1 MTTNIDLYL
10 KTNTMKKLLIFPL
23 IALMV
28 ACSAKPGD
36 DDRQVKE
43 EQLNEY
49 KKELSELKKTIAKL
63 EKDLADGKKEGAIK
77 VVATAVE
84 PNLYEHFVD
93 VTGKVEADQN
103 IIISP
108 EAAGKI
114 VSIEVKEGDRVRKGT
129 VLARLNTEMTER
141 SLAQIEINLKLA
153 TTTFERQADLW
164 KQNIGSEMEYLQAKS
179 NKDALEQ
186 QKEALQAQLDL
197 AIVRA
202 PIDGVVDEVIQK
214 QGEMAG
220 PQLPFARLV
229 NIEQVYITADVSE
242 IYLQEVKA
250 GDKVSV
256 EFPVIGKNIEAKIYR
271 ASSVIDPGSR
281 TFRVRIDLNNSSNEI
296 KPNMLAIL
304 KLRTFAAENAIIVPS
319 ILVKKDFSGE
329 FVFVA
334 EQVDGELRAKKRY
347 IETGIKD
354 NNNTLVVKGIE
365 PGDKIITKGYAQVVD
380 GSAISI

>member
-1 MTTNIDLYL
+1 
-10 KTNTMKKLLIFPL
+10 MKKLLILPL

-28 ACSAKPGD
+28 ACSAKQGD

-43 EQLNEY
+43 EQLNQY
-49 KKELSELKKTIAKL
+49 KKELSELKKNIAKL
-63 EKDLADGKKEGAIK
+63 EKELAADKKEGAVN
-77 VVATAVE
+77 VVATPVK
-84 PNLYEHFVD
+84 PRLYEHFVD
-93 VTGKVEADQN
+93 VTGKVEADKN
-103 IIISP
+103 IIVSP

-114 VSIEVKEGDRVRKGT
+114 VSIEVKEGDRVKKGT
-129 VLARLNTEMTER
+129 VLARLNTEMTQR
-141 SLAQIEINLKLA
+141 SLAQIDINLKLA

-164 KQNIGSEMEYLQAKS
+164 QQNIGSEMEYLQAKS
-179 NKDALEQ
+179 NKEALEQ
-186 QKEALQAQLDL
+186 QKEALEAQLDL

-202 PIDGVVDEVIQK
+202 PINGVVDEVIQK
-214 QGEMAG
+214 EGEMAG

-229 NIEQVYITADVSE
+229 NIEQIYITADVSE
-242 IYLQEVKA
+242 IYLQQVHA
-250 GDKVSV
+250 GDKVNL
-256 EFPVIGKNIEAKIYR
+256 EFPVINKTTEAKIFR
-271 ASSVIDPGSR
+271 SSSVIDPGSR
-281 TFRVRIDLNNSSNEI
+281 TFRVRINMNNQSNDI
-296 KPNMLAIL
+296 KPNMLAVL
-304 KLRTFAAENAIIVPS
+304 KLRTFAAEDAIIVPS

-334 EQVDGELRAKKRY
+334 EEVDGQMRAKKRY

>member
-1 MTTNIDLYL
+1 MITNINTQLN
-10 KTNTMKKLLIFPL
+10 TNIMKKLLIFPL

-28 ACSAKPGD
+28 ACSAKQSD

-43 EQLNEY
+43 EQLNQY
-49 KKELSELKKTIAKL
+49 KKELSELKKNIAKL
-63 EKDLADGKKEGAIK
+63 EKELAADKKEGAVN
-77 VVATAVE
+77 VVATPVE
-84 PNLYEHFVD
+84 PRLYEHFVD
-93 VTGKVEADQN
+93 VTGKVEADKN
-103 IIISP
+103 IIVSP

-114 VSIEVKEGDRVRKGT
+114 VSIEVKEGDRVKKGT
-129 VLARLNTEMTER
+129 VLARLNTEMTKR
-141 SLAQIEINLKLA
+141 SLAQIDINLKLA

-164 KQNIGSEMEYLQAKS
+164 QQNIGSEMEYLQAKS
-179 NKDALEQ
+179 NKEALEQ
-186 QKEALQAQLDL
+186 QKEALEAQLDL

-202 PIDGVVDEVIQK
+202 PINGVVDEVIQK
-214 QGEMAG
+214 EGEMAG

-229 NIEQVYITADVSE
+229 NIEQIYITADVSE
-242 IYLQEVKA
+242 IYLQQVHA
-250 GDKVSV
+250 GDKVNL
-256 EFPVIGKNIEAKIYR
+256 EFPVINKATEAKIFR
-271 ASSVIDPGSR
+271 SSSVIDPGSR
-281 TFRVRIDLNNSSNEI
+281 TFRVRINMNNQSNEI
-296 KPNMLAIL
+296 KPNMLAVL
-304 KLRTFAAENAIIVPS
+304 KLRTFAAEDAIIVPS

-334 EQVDGELRAKKRY
+334 EEVDGQMRAKKRY